1 MENPTPLE
9 TPQIIQK
16 AKRFLL
22 PASVLIV
29 WLVVAAVCIYTWMYL
44 YNPCEVS
51 DVEDASAFL
60 VSQLKTYD
68 ASYQF
73 ATTVYRAGLTRPV
86 NDLQQIFMD
95 TQSVAVPVCMQTAK
109 KELLGYM
116 ETLIGAFQAF
126 RAEETETKIRGLL
139 SQSDTHYDNFTTEL
153 EAVRECAPF
162 CAPWE

>member
-1 MENPTPLE
+1 MENPAPPKTSQTL
-9 TPQIIQK
+9 QK
-16 AKRFLL
+16 IERFLL

-29 WLVVAAVCIYTWMYL
+29 LLVVAAVGIYMWMYL

-73 ATTVYRAGLTRPV
+73 AATVYRAGVTRPV

-95 TQSVAVPVCMQTAK
+95 TQSVAVPACMQTAQ
-109 KELLGYM
+109 KELLG
-116 ETLIGAFQAF
+116 
-126 RAEETETKIRGLL
+126 
-139 SQSDTHYDNFTTEL
+139 
-153 EAVRECAPF
+153 
-162 CAPWE
+162 